1 MEDQVLLRP
10 SENRFQDLRLCF
22 CGYEVCDPLHG
33 WGPAVRPNY
42 LIHFV
47 LSGKGNFQVHDRRW
61 ELSAGE
67 GFLIEPEVV
76 TYYQADQEDPWTY
89 VWIGFEG
96 RLAAPLVHLLGLGNE
111 RLIFRSKHG
120 AELRQVVLAML
131 RSSTLS
137 LENDFLL
144 QSQLHLFFAI
154 LLRDLDV
161 HYEVTG
167 GGENLYVRAAR
178 NYIQAN
184 YSRNIHVSDIAAY
197 TGINRSYLYTLFR
210 KELGISPQKYLANYR
225 LSRAAE
231 LLTIKD
237 YSVETIAISCGYSD
251 PLVFSKAFKQ
261 TYGMP
266 PLRYRE
272 KNQHAISE
280 KKIQDQDRPKRLPE

>member
-1 MEDQVLLRP
+1 MLFRP
-10 SENRFQDLRLCF
+10 SEHRFQDLRLCF
-22 CGYEVCDPLHG
+22 CGYEACDPLHG

-42 LIHFV
+42 LLHFV
-47 LSGKGNFQVHDRRW
+47 LSGKGVFQARGHRW
-61 ELSAGE
+61 KLSAGE
-67 GFLIEPEVV
+67 GFLIEPEMV
-76 TYYQADQEDPWTY
+76 TYYRADPEDPWTY
-89 VWIGFEG
+89 LWVGFEG
-96 RLAAPLVHLLGLGNE
+96 KLAPALVHLLGLGEE
-111 RLIFRSKHG
+111 RLIFQSG
-120 AELRQVVLAML
+120 SGSELKQTVLTML
-131 RSSTLS
+131 RHNTLS

-144 QSQLHLFFAI
+144 QSQLYLFFAI

-161 HYEVTG
+161 HYEMAG

-178 NYIQAN
+178 DYIQAN
-184 YSRNIHVSDIAAY
+184 YSRSIHVTDIAAY

-261 TYGMP
+261 AYGVP
-266 PLRYRE
+266 PLKYRAR
-272 KNQHAISE
+272 NQQGFSE
-280 KKIQDQDRPKRLPE
+280 QLKQNKDRLKRLLE